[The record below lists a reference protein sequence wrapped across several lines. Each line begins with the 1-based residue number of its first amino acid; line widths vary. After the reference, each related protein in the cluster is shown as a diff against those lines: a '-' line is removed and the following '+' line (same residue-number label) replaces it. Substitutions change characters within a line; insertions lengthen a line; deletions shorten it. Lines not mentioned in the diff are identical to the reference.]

1 MRTTHGAHGPAIP
14 ADPAARWRAVLARD
28 ARADGA
34 FVFAVRSTGIY
45 CRPSCPARRPGR
57 SQVAFFDD
65 PAAAEQ
71 AGFRA
76 CRRCHPREESM
87 LEQQTELV
95 RRACEFIA
103 GAEESRPTLA
113 ALARHIGYSPWHLHR
128 MFRRVTGMTP
138 RQYGEAARLGRLKR
152 RLADGT
158 PVTAALYDAGFGSAS
173 RAYARAPGALGM
185 TPGAYARGGRG
196 MAIRYTIARM
206 RARDGA
212 PGAAGSGSGL
222 VLVATTPRGVCA
234 VRLGD
239 SAAALAA
246 GLKREFHAATIAR
259 ADRALAPLVRRL
271 VAFVAGARARLDL
284 ALDLRATPFQLRVWE
299 ALRAIPRGE
308 TRTYAEIARA
318 VGRPAAAR
326 AVASACAANP
336 AALVIP
342 CHRVV
347 RSDGG
352 MGGYAWGIGRK
363 RRLLAREAAGSRG

>member
-1 MRTTHGAHGPAIP
+1 MRTTHGAHGPAVP
-14 ADPAARWRAVLARD
+14 ADPAAPGARWRAVLARD

-57 SQVAFFDD
+57 PQVAFFDD
-65 PAAAEQ
+65 PAAAER

-87 LEQQTELV
+87 HEQQTELV

-152 RLADGT
+152 RLADGA
-158 PVTAALYDAGFGSAS
+158 PVTTALYDAGFGSAS
-173 RAYARAPGALGM
+173 RAYASAPGALGM
-185 TPGAYARGGRG
+185 TPGAYTRGGRG
-196 MAIRYTIARM
+196 MTIRYAIART
-206 RARDGA
+206 RAHDA
-212 PGAAGSGSGL
+212 VGSGW

-239 SAAALAA
+239 SVAALAA

-271 VAFVAGARARLDL
+271 VAFVAGARPRLDL
-284 ALDLRATPFQLRVWE
+284 ALDLRATPFQQRVWE

-336 AALVIP
+336 AAVVIP

-363 RRLLAREAAGSRG
+363 RRLLAREAAGRG